1 MRKLFVTII
10 VICLFSGNAKA
21 QHVSPESASAVGKHF
36 LTQYT
41 HMRTQKSGAALQLA
55 YTAMQPSLQKSGDAL
70 PCFYAFNRKE
80 GGFVIVSASQNIV
93 PILAYSDKGTFDTS
107 DLPINMKALLAA
119 MQEEISDAIR
129 RELPAAPS
137 VMDKWQLL
145 ASGGATIMAN
155 ENATTVAPLTENM
168 DWDQWPYF
176 NDSCPKDAGVGS
188 SYGGRCPAGCTATA
202 MAIILRH
209 WKYPTHGYGSHGY
222 THSKY
227 GYLYADFEHTS
238 YKYENMPMYFG
249 AFPKAYQ
256 RAAVAQLLYHCGV
269 SVNMTYS
276 ATGSGAYVYADWNN
290 SNDALRAFQN
300 YFGYSHATGVKKNDY
315 NDTQW
320 KNLLKAQL
328 RNSQPMVFSGYG
340 YTGGAG
346 HAFVCDGFDANDMFH
361 FNWGWSGKYNCY
373 CTIDSLCPGGVGT
386 GGGSGNYS
394 RDQRAVINLSPYLEE
409 INQGWVSSKAFNDY
423 ETTPVATMLL
433 PDTCLRIYMFGGKSF
448 TSNYHSI
455 GTMFNPAAP
464 VFSYS
469 HNRPLF
475 KGNYRLDSLRIKYIY
490 LLGKKHTD
498 DSAPDTL
505 YIYLSHYA
513 ITDTQSRIVTVNGQN
528 FLCPKIKTDPVRPQT
543 ENCVTIKYPLYPDAA
558 STSHGKT
565 TMCIPTNYGNPTAKG
580 FEVPENSLLSV
591 FVRFVPGYHYNNG
604 DTLGTADVNGS
615 AIYPELNNFAL
626 QCQSSQ
632 QLSEISA
639 DGYNHALMEGT
650 SLRYQMFGDS
660 DNTIYTP
667 CTTMIPDWYYYF
679 HSNSRPLSAYRETD
693 TAICGPMVWNGM
705 EIKTSGD
712 YRQIFRFSNK
722 NDSVV
727 VLHLQCDAP
736 MGSMAP
742 ISGATSIDSI
752 GDYEFSIPAVAGAA
766 SYLWELSSPQW
777 QLENADSLRCIMKV
791 GSRGQ
796 GLLTAHAYS
805 AHKGC
810 HESQSLRLIYCDSI
824 TSVSEIHGRNSFS
837 GRSLALF
844 SVENMEKA
852 QYRWHLSDNSGWQ
865 INGDSTLSWIIV
877 DVSCS
882 GMDTM
887 FLEVT
892 DECGYVTRRQA
903 VIRCEV
909 NVGNISHTLAAE
921 LYPNPAHEQIQII
934 LPDGTAQ
941 ANYCLTD
948 ALGKVLSKG
957 MLDGNHSELSL
968 QPYRSGIY
976 FLKITDG
983 LQRSNVFKIVK
994 Q

>member
-10 VICLFSGNAKA
+10 VICLFSGNAHA
-21 QHVSPESASAVGKHF
+21 QHVSPESAAAVGNCF

-41 HMRTQKSGAALQLA
+41 HIRTQKSGAALQLA
-55 YTAMQPSLQKSGDAL
+55 YTAMQPSLQKSGEDL

-93 PILAYSDKGTFDTS
+93 PIPAYSDKGTFDTS

-129 RELPAAPS
+129 REIPAAPS
-137 VMDKWQLL
+137 VMDKWQML

-227 GYLYADFEHTS
+227 GYLYADFEHTI

-394 RDQRAVINLSPYLEE
+394 RDQRAVINLNPYLEE
-409 INQGWVSSKAFNDY
+409 KSKGWITSDEFNS
-423 ETTPVATMLL
+423 ASLGNSLHLML
-433 PDTCLRIYMFGGKSF
+433 PDTCLHIYGDITASCDL
-448 TSNYHSI
+448 HSI
-455 GTMFNPAAP
+455 GTMLNPTALA
-464 VFSYS
+464 FGYS
-469 HNRPLF
+469 HNRQLF
-475 KGNYRLDSLRIKYIY
+475 QGNYRLDSLRLNYKYK
-490 LLGKKHTD
+490 LGRLHTEND
-498 DSAPDTL
+498 APDTL
-505 YIYLSHYA
+505 YIYLAHYDA
-513 ITDTQSRIVTVNGQN
+513 NDTNCIIINIDGQAY
-528 FLCPKIKTDPVRPQT
+528 LCPKVLTGPIRPKTA
-543 ENCVTIKYPLYPDAA
+543 NCVTIRYPLQPKD
-558 STSHGKT
+558 TLRT
-565 TMCIPTNYGNPTAKG
+565 TMSIPMNFGKATALG
-580 FEVPENSLLSV
+580 YEVPENRALSV
-591 FVRFVPGYHYNNG
+591 MVRFVPGYSYRNG
-604 DTLGTADVNGS
+604 DTIATMSGS
-615 AIYPELNNFAL
+615 NVDHLRNAFSL
-626 QCQSSQ
+626 QCHYSSQ
-632 QLSEISA
+632 SA
-639 DGYNHALMEGT
+639 QIIAKGYNHALIEKNE
-650 SLRYQMFGDS
+650 LRYQLFGNANDS
-660 DNTIYTP
+660 CYTP
-667 CTTMIPDWYYYF
+667 STQLLPDWDYHLSY
-679 HSNSRPLSAYRETD
+679 NTRPLSAYRETD

-705 EIKTSGD
+705 EIKQSGD
-712 YRQIFRFSNK
+712 YRQIFVTDK
-722 NDSVV
+722 GNDSMVV
-727 VLHLQCDAP
+727 MHLQCDAP
-736 MGSMAP
+736 IGNMAP
-742 ISGATSIDSI
+742 ISGARRIDSI
-752 GDYEFSIPAVAGAA
+752 GDYEFSIPAVAGA
-766 SYLWELSSPQW
+766 SNYHWELSSPQW
-777 QLENADSLRCIMKV
+777 QLENADSLRCLMKV

-796 GLLTAHAYS
+796 GLLTVHAYS

-824 TSVSEIHGRNSFS
+824 SSISEIQGRNSFS

-852 QYRWHLSDNSGWQ
+852 QYRWHLSDNSGWE

-882 GMDTM
+882 GMDTL

-921 LYPNPAHEQIQII
+921 VYPNPAHEQIQII

-941 ANYCLTD
+941 ADYCLTD
-948 ALGKVLSKG
+948 ALGRVLSKG
-957 MLDGNHSELSL
+957 MFNENRSELSL